1 MNINA
6 EKTVAMTPETFAGL
20 GGGQIAYVRPINGS
34 EARGM
39 FPSLPPMSDSLA
51 LWVLVAADGSP
62 LMLADSREAV
72 VMNARENDLDAM
84 SLH

>member
-1 MNINA
+1 MTSQKNVSI
-6 EKTVAMTPETFAGL
+6 TPESLAGL
-20 GGGQIAYVRPINGS
+20 GGGRIAYVRPIKGGQ
-34 EARGM
+34 ARGM
-39 FPSLPPMSDSLA
+39 FPSLPDIAENLD
-51 LWVLVAADGSP
+51 LWALVAADGSP